1 MQPFEQKRSIYIKDE
16 IRVDDSIFVYDINNS
31 IEVITKGDRWD

>member
-16 IRVDDSIFVYDINNS
+16 IRVDDSIFVYDI
-31 IEVITKGDRWD
+31 ILLR

>member
-16 IRVDDSIFVYDINNS
+16 IRVDDSIFVYDI
-31 IEVITKGDRWD
+31 IQLR